1 MNTVMAACTGIQNRC
16 SGTPVPRWMIAKD
29 DGGEALQI
37 GTTTMCSKSPPPK
50 AAAIEK
56 QRKTND
62 HSATYIGEKIGAHG
76 TLLGQ
81 QLLAV
86 WAVVAHCG
94 RVDQNLGTR

>member
-37 GTTTMCSKSPPPK
+37 GTTTMCSKSPSPK

-62 HSATYIGEKIGAHG
+62 HSATFTFIGPSFGAR
-76 TLLGQ
+76 LLPLQ
-81 QLLAV
+81 CCHQHA
-86 WAVVAHCG
+86 WAHAAIM
-94 RVDQNLGTR
+94 RRPLRWS